1 MSYTIAQAV
10 LRTYELLLPFGRR
23 TFSRKQFRRIMD
35 AGTLGRVLMY
45 LGLGLVLLGGLVV
58 LLGRVIDLGNLPGD
72 FLYESD
78 TVRIYVPIA
87 TMLVL
92 SVVLTLLVN
101 LALRL
106 FR

>member
-1 MSYTIAQAV
+1 MTS
-10 LRTYELLLPFGRR
+10 
-23 TFSRKQFRRIMD
+23 
-35 AGTLGRVLMY
+35 GTLGRGLIY
-45 LGLGLVLLGGLVV
+45 LGLGLVALGGLVV

-72 FLYESD
+72 LVYEGEN
-78 TVRIYVPIA
+78 VRVYVPIA

-92 SVVLTLLVN
+92 SVVLTLLLN